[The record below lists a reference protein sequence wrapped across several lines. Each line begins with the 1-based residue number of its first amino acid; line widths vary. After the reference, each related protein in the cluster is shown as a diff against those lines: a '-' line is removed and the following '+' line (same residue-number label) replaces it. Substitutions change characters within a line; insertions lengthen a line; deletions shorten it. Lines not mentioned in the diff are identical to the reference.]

1 MTLRYKKIPLS
12 ELEIQSQEADFNIPL
27 FEHSFSWLMHITKYM
42 LPEQAEVWCHCII
55 KDDEMIVMWPL
66 VHLQKSILR
75 GQVLMSLTS
84 CYTASTTCYFQ
95 KKITLSSTRLTLFNR
110 LISAIINNNTWHQ
123 LLLSGLAASE
133 VPSRNIR
140 KHFKVVNVFKQTSNW
155 YEDDLDDFERYQFSR
170 PTQLLNTIRRKK
182 KRLTKASHYRID
194 VISKVESFALA
205 FDAYKSIYAESWKQ
219 EEVSSN
225 FIEQICAT
233 ALAENKLRLGVL
245 YVDEKPAAAQIW
257 FIQNNTASIFKLA
270 YSDLYR
276 QFSVGSILT
285 MHLSQH
291 LISEDGIT
299 KIEFGMGNEEY
310 KKGWLNKHQQLL
322 SFQIFNQSTLRGY
335 LAYLKFFTVTKIKI
349 SKILLSLFSGKSK
362 HYEQR

>member
-12 ELEIQSQEADFNIPL
+12 ELESQSQETDFNISL
-27 FEHSFSWLMHITKYM
+27 FEHSFSWLMNITKYM
-42 LPEQAEVWCHCII
+42 LPEQAEVWCHCLI
-55 KDDEMIVMWPL
+55 KDDYMIVMWPL
-66 VHLQKSILR
+66 VHLHKSTLR

-95 KKITLSSTRLTLFNR
+95 KNITLSSARASLFNR
-110 LISAIINNNTWHQ
+110 LVSAIISNNTWHQ
-123 LLLSGLAASE
+123 LLLSGLVASE

-140 KHFKVVNVFKQTSNW
+140 NHFKVVNLFKQTSNW
-155 YEDDLDDFERYQFSR
+155 YEDDLDDFERYQISR

-194 VISKVESFALA
+194 VISNVESFALA
-205 FDAYKSIYAESWKQ
+205 FAAYKSIYAQSWKA
-219 EEVSSN
+219 EEVSSH
-225 FIEQICAT
+225 FIEQICTT

-285 MHLSQH
+285 MHLSQQ
-291 LISEDGIT
+291 LIGEDGIT

-310 KKGWLNKHQQLL
+310 KKDWLNKHQQLL
-322 SFQIFNQSTLRGY
+322 SFQVFNQSTLRGY
-335 LAYLKFFTVTKIKI
+335 LACLKFFMITKIKK
-349 SKILLSLFSGKSK
+349 SKLLFSLFSGKNNY
-362 HYEQR
+362 HEQG